1 GRPPAGLGGCCCEDG
16 RRGRA
21 GTGGEDPRDCGGDGD
36 HQGRGRDD
44 TWSAAGAQ
52 QALGDCAGAEFDSGE
67 PCCEDD
73 EDCCGGVD
81 SEDAC
86 RQHLLGGGGR
96 ECGSRV
102 AGKVSTSTTAVGTA
116 AAIVVISSCR
126 DRGRSRSFAHSAAG
140 IFDAMVVI
148 AVPLPSCAS
157 TAIRLPGELPDGP
170 PSRLLDRL
178 PGGFPGRL
186 PGGCR
191 SGPSA

>member
-1 GRPPAGLGGCCCEDG
+1 TRDFAATMRDL
-16 RRGRA
+16 RRARRMLTDNA
-21 GTGGEDPRDCGGDGD
+21 PVRKSHPVKHAEKTTLHAAAASIPR
-36 HQGRGRDD
+36 
-44 TWSAAGAQ
+44 T
-52 QALGDCAGAEFDSGE
+52 L
-67 PCCEDD
+67 
-73 EDCCGGVD
+73 VD
-81 SEDAC
+81 STSSAVAAESAVP
-86 RQHLLGGGGR
+86 
-96 ECGSRV
+96 RV
-102 AGKVSTSTTAVGTA
+102 AGKVSTSTTAVAAA

-148 AVPLPSCAS
+148 AVPLPSCGS

-191 SGPSA
+191 SGPSAS